1 MKKLMILALTFIAI
15 TATAQG
21 RGEGKKMTAE
31 EMATLQTKKMTL
43 ALVLDESQARQVH
56 ELNLEQSKTR
66 LANRATRK
74 NKREEAKTSG
84 NRRFNDKEKMLD
96 QRIARQNKMQQI
108 LNEEQFKQWLKM
120 EKKRRGRKGK
130 RDGKNKK
137 RRVDQSRQQ

>member
-56 ELNLEQSKTR
+56 ELNLEQSKIR

-74 NKREEAKTSG
+74 NKREEAPII
-84 NRRFNDKEKMLD
+84 RR
-96 QRIARQNKMQQI
+96 
-108 LNEEQFKQWLKM
+108 
-120 EKKRRGRKGK
+120 
-130 RDGKNKK
+130 
-137 RRVDQSRQQ
+137 